1 MASLYVVGVY
11 RLVGPGFVRM
21 IQVYCILYE
30 RSYVQMVRIQRQLV
44 VKCMCGLVSDFFYTV
59 FGNYNRCFVCIV
71 VFYGTSDDTHL
82 LFEQSSVYRVC
93 LSFGRVAYW

>member
-1 MASLYVVGVY
+1 M
-11 RLVGPGFVRM
+11 
-21 IQVYCILYE
+21 
-30 RSYVQMVRIQRQLV
+30 
-44 VKCMCGLVSDFFYTV
+44 
-59 FGNYNRCFVCIV
+59 FVCIV